1 MESHEDLTTEQWSQA
16 LDQTWASGRV
26 SGSSTDLL
34 SRMRD
39 SIAAIDTSS
48 NTPKLTKEEFLAE
61 LSQRR
66 A

>member
-1 MESHEDLTTEQWSQA
+1 MEDQDLNPAQWDQA
-16 LDQTWASGRV
+16 LHQSWASTTNAG
-26 SGSSTDLL
+26 GGTDLL

-48 NTPKLTKEEFLAE
+48 NSPKLTKEEFLAE
-61 LSQRR
+61 LARDQ